1 MNNPGSDVIDF
12 FTLHHAIHLNH
23 RDSPLSL
30 GQYEDAVADY
40 EATARRV
47 ADHAG
52 ANLHLSLLL
61 LADLGAHLMQ
71 ALKDQASEGTLLGV
85 LNDWSG
91 RGWTSSI
98 ERAGII
104 EAFPRVGSPR
114 SAMTA

>member
-23 RDSPLSL
+23 RDSSLSL

-40 EATARRV
+40 EAAARRV
-47 ADHAG
+47 ADQAG
-52 ANLHLSLLL
+52 ADLHLCLAL

-71 ALKDQASEGTLLGV
+71 ALKDQASEGALQEV

-91 RGWTSSI
+91 RGWKPSI
-98 ERAGII
+98 ERTGII
-104 EAFPRVGSPR
+104 ETSPR
-114 SAMTA
+114 LGSQNPAMAG